1 MASEIEIVNKG
12 CIIISL
18 QNGFELT
25 RKPEKILADVANFG
39 HFFGN
44 LNFMT
49 WKRKTFELEKL
60 AYSFIWHY

>member
-39 HFFGN
+39 HF
-44 LNFMT
+44 
-49 WKRKTFELEKL
+49 LE
-60 AYSFIWHY
+60 I